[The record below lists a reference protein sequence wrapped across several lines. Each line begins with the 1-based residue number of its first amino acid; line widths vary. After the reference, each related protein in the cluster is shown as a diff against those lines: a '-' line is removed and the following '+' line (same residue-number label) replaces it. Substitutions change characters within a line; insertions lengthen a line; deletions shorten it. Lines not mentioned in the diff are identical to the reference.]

1 MHQITHHKYIT
12 NASNNT
18 SEKERG
24 RGNTC
29 HRRVSFSVHMIAQS
43 WIVLQIHLHK
53 TKRKMQDQKIREECG
68 NFCLYFFSSWL
79 VRISY
84 IGCTPPLPCCL
95 LPCNISKRGRQSNHH
110 HHHPPARP
118 QFLSLFLGTFIFDQH
133 HALPP
138 HFIFFIS

>member
-1 MHQITHHKYIT
+1 M
-12 NASNNT
+12 
-18 SEKERG
+18 
-24 RGNTC
+24 
-29 HRRVSFSVHMIAQS
+29 
-43 WIVLQIHLHK
+43 L
-53 TKRKMQDQKIREECG
+53 DQKMEEG
-68 NFCLYFFSSWL
+68 YGYFFSAFLSSWL

-95 LPCNISKRGRQSNHH
+95 LPCNISKRGRQSNHN

-138 HFIFFIS
+138 HFIFSHFLKVFYFSSLQRQQKRETIRAGTRQLNNRRLTGYLE